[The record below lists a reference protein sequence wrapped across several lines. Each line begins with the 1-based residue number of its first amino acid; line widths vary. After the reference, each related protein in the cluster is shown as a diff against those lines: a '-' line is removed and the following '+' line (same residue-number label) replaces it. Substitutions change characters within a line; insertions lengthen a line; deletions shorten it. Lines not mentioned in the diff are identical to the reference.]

1 MALAQ
6 NTNVLLLDEPTTYLD
21 LAHQIELLDLL
32 HDLNTQQQKTI
43 VMVLHDLNQA
53 CRYADHL
60 IALRSGQVYAQ
71 GRPQSVMTEA
81 LVQTVFGLN
90 SRVIPDPIAGTPLCI
105 PISGVL
111 SRPNRRAQGCLL

>member
-105 PISGVL
+105 PISRVRL
-111 SRPNRRAQGCLL
+111 SAR